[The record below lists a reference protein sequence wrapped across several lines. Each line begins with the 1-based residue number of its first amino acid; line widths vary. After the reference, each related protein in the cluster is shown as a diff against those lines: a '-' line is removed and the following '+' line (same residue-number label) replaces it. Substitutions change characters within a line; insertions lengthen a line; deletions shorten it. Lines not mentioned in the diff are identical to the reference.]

1 MPDGRSVAYADARPD
16 GRQEARTAP
25 VDGGEPTQLGVFV
38 WNESHHPFEVE
49 PGTGHIISTDGIGGK
64 TTIWMAEYENE

>member
-1 MPDGRSVAYADARPD
+1 
-16 GRQEARTAP
+16 

-64 TTIWMAEYENE
+64 TTIWLAEYENE